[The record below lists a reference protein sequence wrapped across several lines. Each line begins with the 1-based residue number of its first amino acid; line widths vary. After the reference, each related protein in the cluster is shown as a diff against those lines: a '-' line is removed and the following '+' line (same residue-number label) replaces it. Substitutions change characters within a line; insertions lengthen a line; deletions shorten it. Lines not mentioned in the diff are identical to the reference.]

1 LKIEKFRSS
10 IEKFRSSLTIVL
22 ITVIALCLLGGYS
35 VVTTIGLGNTALTKI
50 HEVYM
55 DQFDQQTKQEVQTA
69 VAILDE
75 YQQKEA
81 LGQLSEKDAQKQA
94 ADIIRGMKYGKEGY
108 FWIDTTKGMNIVNLG
123 KSTEGNSRW
132 DSKDSNGVYYI
143 QEIIKNGSNEG
154 GGYTEYSIVKAGGTI
169 AYPKR
174 SYSVLFKSWD
184 WVIGTGNYYDDI
196 DQIIA
201 AEESSMQKATTQR
214 MVIILALSLIALIVN
229 LLIAGLLNRKTQKDV
244 QRTTEYAQQL
254 AEGDLTIQHYTAGGE
269 MKAVSNALFDTTES
283 LRRIISNIK
292 ESMTQID
299 LSTEGLSCGT
309 RQSAEASIQVTSSI
323 REVANMLENQLHT
336 IEEIAAQMEQVSA
349 DTISVEQ
356 QSKEAMNRAKTSELS
371 AQNGKQA
378 LDHAIEQMGQIQASV
393 EQTAQVVTELEQRSQ
408 EIGKINDT
416 IKTIAEQTNLLAL
429 NAAIEAARAGEHGK
443 GFSVVADEVR
453 KLADG
458 SSQAAQ
464 QIAELIK
471 TIQNDTLKVNQSM
484 HQSINEVTAG
494 YTIMTKAGAS
504 FVEITDHVQEV
515 SAQIQEIV
523 NESSEIQQAAKRVA
537 QSTKDMLKQN
547 SFFSTE
553 AQSISAATE
562 QQTASAE
569 EMASTSQVLADMT
582 SELHEMIKKFKV

>member
-1 LKIEKFRSS
+1 
-10 IEKFRSSLTIVL
+10 
-22 ITVIALCLLGGYS
+22 
-35 VVTTIGLGNTALTKI
+35 
-50 HEVYM
+50 
-55 DQFDQQTKQEVQTA
+55 DQQIKQEVQTA
-69 VAILDE
+69 VTILDE

-81 LGQLSEKDAQKQA
+81 QGQLTEADAKKQA
-94 ADIIRGMKYGKEGY
+94 ADIIRGMRYGKEGY
-108 FWIDTTKGMNIVNLG
+108 FWIDTTEGINIVNLG
-123 KSTEGNSRW
+123 KSSEGTSRW

-154 GGYTEYSIVKAGGTI
+154 GGYTEYSFPKTGGTI

-174 SYSVLFKSWD
+174 SYSLLFKSWD

-214 MVIILALSLIALIVN
+214 IVIILTLSVIALIIN
-229 LLIAGLLNRKTQKDV
+229 LLIAGLLNRKTQRDV
-244 QRTTEYAQQL
+244 RRTTEFARQL
-254 AEGDLTIQHYTAGGE
+254 AEGDLTVQYYTAGGE

-283 LRRIISNIK
+283 LRTIISNIK
-292 ESMTQID
+292 ESMIQID
-299 LSTEGLSCGT
+299 LSTEGLSYGT
-309 RQSAEASIQVTSSI
+309 KQSAQASMQVTSSI
-323 REVANMLENQLHT
+323 REIANMLDNQLHT
-336 IEEIAAQMEQVSA
+336 IEEIAVQMEQVSTE
-349 DTISVEQ
+349 TIRVEQ

-378 LDHAIEQMGQIQASV
+378 LDHATKQMGQIQASV
-393 EQTAQVVTELEQRSQ
+393 EQTAQVVTELEKGSQ

-429 NAAIEAARAGEHGK
+429 NAAIEAARAGEHGR

-484 HQSINEVTAG
+484 LQSIEEVTSG
-494 YTIMTKAGAS
+494 YAIMTQAGAS
-504 FVEITDHVQEV
+504 FIEITDHVQEV
-515 SAQIQEIV
+515 SVQIQEIV
-523 NESSEIQQAAKRVA
+523 KESSDIQQAAKRVA
-537 QSTKDMLKQN
+537 LSTKDMLKQN
-547 SFFSTE
+547 SVFSTE

-562 QQTASAE
+562 QQSASAE
-569 EMASTSQVLADMT
+569 EMASSSQVLANMT
-582 SELHEMIKKFKV
+582 SELHEIIKKFKV